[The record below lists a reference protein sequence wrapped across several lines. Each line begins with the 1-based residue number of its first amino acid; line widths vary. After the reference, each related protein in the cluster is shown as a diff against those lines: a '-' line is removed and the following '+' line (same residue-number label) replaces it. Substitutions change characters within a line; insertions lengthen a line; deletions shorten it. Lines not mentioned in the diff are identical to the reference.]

1 MKINIIRDILDKELD
16 FEHGNSAAVLV
27 PIIKP
32 SESVTKLLMI
42 QRSMDLKRNAGE
54 VAFPGGLREGNETPE
69 ETALREFEEELG
81 LDDKFVR
88 ILGFLKPEIVKE
100 HGIFIYP
107 VVGLL
112 RVSDENVFV
121 PGYEVREILIEEL
134 RKIFSTRKPGKDG
147 ITFEFRGHIVWGAS
161 SRILDDIYRRI
172 EKNSEKLYRKIER

>member
-1 MKINIIRDILDKELD
+1 MKINIIKDILDKELD
-16 FEHGNSAAVLV
+16 YGHENSAAVLV
-27 PIIKP
+27 PILKP

-42 QRSMDLKRNAGE
+42 QRALNLKRNAGE

-81 LDDKFVR
+81 LNNKFVK
-88 ILGFLKPEIVKE
+88 ILGFLKPEVVRE

-112 RVSDENVFV
+112 KISDESIFV
-121 PGYEVREILIEEL
+121 PGYEVRKILIEEL

-147 ITFEFRGHIVWGAS
+147 ITFEFRGHTVWGAS
-161 SRILDDIYRRI
+161 SKILDDIYCRM
-172 EKNSEKLYRKIER
+172 EGMEEKLSGRAEK